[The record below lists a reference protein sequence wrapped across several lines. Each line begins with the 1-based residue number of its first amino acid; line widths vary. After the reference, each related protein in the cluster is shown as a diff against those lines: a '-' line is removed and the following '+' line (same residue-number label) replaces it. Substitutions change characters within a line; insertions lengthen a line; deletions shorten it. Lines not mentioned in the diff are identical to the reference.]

1 MSSHEEPLHGR
12 IGSLGELLDSDGTP
26 IVGPNGEL
34 ITAGGKPLTD
44 SKVWF
49 KIYDLVVPWSKFFT
63 IPKF

>member
-44 SKVWF
+44 SKV
-49 KIYDLVVPWSKFFT
+49 
-63 IPKF
+63 